1 MFNPTALLPSEGRR
15 RGQSIVSEGLNCRAY
30 SKQGSARWRQVYI
43 ASNPI
48 KERNAKAFFQQ
59 RAFAQP
65 PSKYPVERV
74 AFI

>member
-1 MFNPTALLPSEGRR
+1 LEYLPR
-15 RGQSIVSEGLNCRAY
+15 IF
-30 SKQGSARWRQVYI
+30 KQDSGGWRQVYI

-65 PSKYPVERV
+65 RSKYPVERV

>member
-1 MFNPTALLPSEGRR
+1 MFNSARVASEGRK
-15 RGQSIVSEGLNCRAY
+15 GSQSIVSEGLNLPRIF
-30 SKQGSARWRQVYI
+30 KQSSARWCQVYI

-65 PSKYPVERV
+65 PSK
-74 AFI
+74 